1 MTRQQE
7 LREAREAAGLSMAE
21 ACRLTGVA
29 YTTWQGWEAEPG
41 TVNSR
46 RPQPLAFAWLEL
58 YAKLKRLES
67 P

>member
-21 ACRLTGVA
+21 ACRLTRVV